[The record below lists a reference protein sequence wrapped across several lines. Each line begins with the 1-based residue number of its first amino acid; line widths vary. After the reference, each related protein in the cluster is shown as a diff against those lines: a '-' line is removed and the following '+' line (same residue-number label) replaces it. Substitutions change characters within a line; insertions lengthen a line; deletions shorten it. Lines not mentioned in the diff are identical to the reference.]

1 MKICLRSGGDWSFIS
16 GNRGSVYLRKLST
29 SDTFLATLLR
39 RLSRSFFIFLLYFS
53 LTLYLQ
59 LRPGLKHHRYD
70 DECDAEDKREVQ
82 LLVFVEN
89 NHGDNDAVNRFQIVC
104 EVDREGVNLL

>member
-1 MKICLRSGGDWSFIS
+1 MFSSGIRVVCDPSHRIFDQR
-16 GNRGSVYLRKLST
+16 NQNHCRKSRRQ
-29 SDTFLATLLR
+29 DYCFDDYYFPVHFL
-39 RLSRSFFIFLLYFS
+39 FLLYFA
-53 LTLYLQ
+53 LTFYLQ
-59 LRPGLKHHRYD
+59 FRPGLKHYRYD
-70 DECDAEDKREVQ
+70 DECDAQDKREVQ